1 MNLYTKKMSIKLT
14 YLLLNL
20 LFAFTTQVSTETKI
34 MCIGD
39 SITDGYG
46 TEGSYRKFLYNLLV
60 TDGFTIDMVGPNYNW
75 GTATYSSDEE
85 NFTYDP
91 AHCGYSGYTI
101 KSYGGRNG
109 ILETIKNGNYLTEY
123 KPNVVILQI
132 GTNDVID
139 KYDVENAGSRLKEL
153 AEYILENISESDY
166 LFITTIPNL
175 DPNRAD
181 VYSWFGNYR
190 HSDDWST
197 KYSDDEVEK
206 NVQKNVDNYNLQV
219 KGVVEKL
226 NESGKKNVYL
236 GDVNSAISNVKTQ
249 LKDGVHPNDV
259 GFKLMGQ
266 YWFEYLLPYLRK

>member
-1 MNLYTKKMSIKLT
+1 MSKKQLSYILLT
-14 YLLLNL
+14 LLFTFSSQRNL
-20 LFAFTTQVSTETKI
+20 LSTETKI

-60 TDGFTIDMVGPNYNW
+60 TDGYTIDMVGPNNNYDS
-75 GTATYSSDEE
+75 ATYSSDEE

-91 AHCGYSGYTI
+91 AHCGYSAYAI
-101 KSYGGRNG
+101 KAYGGRNG
-109 ILETIKNGNYLTEY
+109 ILETIKNGNYVSEH

-139 KYDVENAGSRLKEL
+139 KYDIENAGNRLKEL
-153 AEYILENISESDY
+153 AEYILENISDESL

-197 KYSDDEVEK
+197 KYDDDVVEK
-206 NVQKNVDNYNLQV
+206 NVQKIVDNYNNQV
-219 KGVVEKL
+219 KNVVEKL
-226 NESGKKNVYL
+226 NENGHKNVYF

-249 LKDGVHPNDV
+249 LKDGVHPNDI
-259 GFKLMGQ
+259 GYKLMGQ

>member
-1 MNLYTKKMSIKLT
+1 MSKKQLSYILLT
-14 YLLLNL
+14 LLFTFSSQRNL
-20 LFAFTTQVSTETKI
+20 LSTETKI

-60 TDGFTIDMVGPNYNW
+60 TDGYTIDMVGPNNNYDS
-75 GTATYSSDEE
+75 ATYSSDEE

-91 AHCGYSGYTI
+91 AHCGYSAYSI
-101 KSYGGRNG
+101 KAYGGRNG
-109 ILETIKNGNYLTEY
+109 ILETIKNGNYVSEY

-139 KYDVENAGSRLKEL
+139 KYDIENAGNRLKEL
-153 AEYILENISESDY
+153 AEYILENISDESL

-197 KYSDDEVEK
+197 KYDDDVVEK
-206 NVQKNVDNYNLQV
+206 NVQKIVDNYNNQV
-219 KGVVEKL
+219 KNVVEKL
-226 NESGKKNVYL
+226 NENGHKNVYF

-249 LKDGVHPNDV
+249 LKDGVHPNDI
-259 GFKLMGQ
+259 GYKLMGQ